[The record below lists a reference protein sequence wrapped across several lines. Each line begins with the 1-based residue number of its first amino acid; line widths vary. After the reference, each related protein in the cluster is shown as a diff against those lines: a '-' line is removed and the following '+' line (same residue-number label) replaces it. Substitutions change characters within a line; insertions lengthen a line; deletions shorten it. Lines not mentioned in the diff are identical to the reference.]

1 MEVAMKKGLNKII
14 GILLVIAA
22 VSGLIICIAGI
33 IGAWQVRGIVST
45 NLGQTF
51 DLLDNT
57 LGATGNALEVA
68 DQSLQTAQQS
78 VDTLATT
85 IQITGKSISDT
96 VPLIDSLTQLTTQDL
111 PDTVSATQTALE
123 GAKTS
128 AQMIDTTLTLLTAIP
143 FLPLEPYTPEVSLS
157 QALGDVS
164 TSLDPLT
171 ESFTSMESSLTM
183 TRDNMVSIGSQIDTI
198 ANNVS
203 QINTS
208 LGTAGDVI
216 GQYKDVVDLLQKQV
230 AAAKASLPRVM
241 NMMAWLFTVVL
252 VWLGL
257 TQVGLLM
264 QGFEMLGMEI
274 EG

>member
-1 MEVAMKKGLNKII
+1 MKKGFYKII
-14 GILLVIAA
+14 GFLLVIAA
-22 VSGLIICIAGI
+22 LVGLVICIAGI
-33 IGAWQVRGIVST
+33 VGAWKLRGVVSA
-45 NLGQTF
+45 NLGNTL
-51 DLLDNT
+51 DVLDNT
-57 LGATGNALEVA
+57 LGATGDALGVA
-68 DQSLQTAQQS
+68 DESLGTAREA

-85 IQITGKSISDT
+85 IQTTGKSISDT
-96 VPLIDSLTQLTTQDL
+96 VPLLDSLTKLTTQDL
-111 PDTVSATQTALE
+111 PDTVTATQNAMDS
-123 GAKTS
+123 AKSS
-128 AQMIDTTLTLLTAIP
+128 AEMIDTSLALITAIP

-171 ESFTSMESSLTM
+171 ESFTDMESSLAM

-208 LGTAGDVI
+208 LDTAGNVI
-216 GQYKDVVDLLQKQV
+216 IQYKDVVDLLQQQV
-230 AAAKASLPRVM
+230 GAVKTGLPQLM
-241 NMMAWLFTVVL
+241 NIMAWMFTVVL
-252 VWLGL
+252 AWLGL

-264 QGFEMLGMEI
+264 QGFEMLGMDV